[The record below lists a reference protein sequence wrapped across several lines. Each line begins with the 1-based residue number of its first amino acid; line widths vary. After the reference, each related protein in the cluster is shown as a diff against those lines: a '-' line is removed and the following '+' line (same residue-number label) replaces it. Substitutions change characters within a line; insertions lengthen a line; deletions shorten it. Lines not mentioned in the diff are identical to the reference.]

1 MLQQLLSQYSVGEII
16 TFIIILAL
24 ATKQFIEFCDWVI
37 KKVSNRDTK
46 QINHYEAEKRLAE
59 RLDELEK
66 NSIETNKALAE
77 LKDCIRLLIDS
88 DKDAIKAYIT
98 EKHHHFCYEQLYI
111 DDYSLDCLEKRYGHY
126 VEEKGNSFIEKLMNE
141 LRELPHQSESE
152 RLINELN
159 QQGKTEILM
168 SELRDLP
175 RQTESEQGA

>member
-24 ATKQFIEFCDWVI
+24 ATKQFVEFCDWVI

-77 LKDCIRLLIDS
+77 LKDCVRLLIES

-98 EKHHHFCYEQLYI
+98 EKHHHFCYEKKYI
-111 DDYSLDCLEKRYGHY
+111 DDYSLDY

-141 LRELPHQSESE
+141 LR
-152 RLINELN
+152 
-159 QQGKTEILM
+159 
-168 SELRDLP
+168 DLP
-175 RQTESEQGA
+175 RQN

>member
-16 TFIIILAL
+16 TFIVILLL
-24 ATKQFIEFCDWVI
+24 AAKQVIEFCDWVI
-37 KKVSNRDTK
+37 KKVSNRDEK
-46 QINHYEAEKRLAE
+46 HLSQYEADKHLYE
-59 RLDELEK
+59 RLDALEK
-66 NSIETNKALAE
+66 NFTQMNEIVTGMSSQMN
-77 LKDCIRLLIDS
+77 LLIDS

-126 VEEKGNSFIEKLMNE
+126 IEEKGNSFIEKLMNE

-175 RQTESEQGA
+175 RQTESERGA